1 MSCCEV
7 WMMVELGVLEIEDF
21 PSFNES
27 CRKVLRLGRE
37 VGFSSLEASKLASLF
52 SEAVRPAES
61 WPIKLFFSLA
71 DKASHIFIEMG
82 VQFSCDVIISPALK
96 SYFSVSC
103 PKESAEDKCF
113 KLCRELPLGT
123 RIPGPERLRCI
134 REMLLLPS
142 REELLRC
149 LEKKNKELEQSEAR
163 VQEALSMVSSSI
175 RYASRIQRSILPA
188 KSFLENISSECFVL
202 WEPRDV
208 VGGDIYWARKWGDGA
223 LLILADCT
231 GHGVPGAFMT
241 LISSGALDISLNKVE
256 AGDCGGLIQNMHS
269 HIQQVLNQYR
279 WSVDDGECSDDGLE
293 LGVCYLSGKR
303 DELIYAGAGFPLFI
317 SDEAGVRQVKGD
329 RKGIGYRGVSEDTVW
344 TNKKIAVRDDML
356 FYMGSDGIFD
366 QIGGVKGR
374 GFGKKRFRALLE
386 SARSS
391 PLSGHGKIIY
401 NKLVEY
407 QGAEKRR
414 DDVSAFGFK
423 V

>member
-1 MSCCEV
+1 
-7 WMMVELGVLEIEDF
+7 MVELGVLEIADL

-37 VGFSSLEASKLASLF
+37 LGFNSLEASKLATLF
-52 SEAVRPAES
+52 SEVVRPAVN
-61 WPIKLFFSLA
+61 WPVKLFFSLVEE
-71 DKASHIFIEMG
+71 SYRIFIE
-82 VQFSCDVIISPALK
+82 VEFQFSRDAVIPPSLK
-96 SYFSVSC
+96 SYFKVSSEEC
-103 PKESAEDKCF
+103 VEGKCF
-113 KLCRELPLGT
+113 KFCRELALGS
-123 RIPGPERLRCI
+123 RIPDPEKLRSL

-149 LEKKNKELEQSEAR
+149 LEKKNKDLERSEAR

-188 KSFLENISSECFVL
+188 KSFLESISSECFVL

-208 VGGDIYWARKWGDGA
+208 VGGDIYWARNWGEGA

-256 AGDCGGLIQNMHS
+256 AGDCGGLIQNMHC
-269 HIQQVLNQYR
+269 HIQEVLNQN
-279 WSVDDGECSDDGLE
+279 SCSIDEGECSDDGLE
-293 LGVCYLSGKR
+293 LGVCYLPGNR
-303 DELIYAGAGFPLFI
+303 TQLTYAGAGFPLFI
-317 SDEAGVRQVKGD
+317 SDEEGVRQLKGD
-329 RKGIGYRGVSEDTVW
+329 RKGIGYRGIPADTVW
-344 TNKKIAVRDDML
+344 TNKKVDIRDDMF

-366 QIGGVKGR
+366 QIGGPKGR

-391 PLSGHGKIIY
+391 PLSGHGNIIY
-401 NKLVEY
+401 DELLEY